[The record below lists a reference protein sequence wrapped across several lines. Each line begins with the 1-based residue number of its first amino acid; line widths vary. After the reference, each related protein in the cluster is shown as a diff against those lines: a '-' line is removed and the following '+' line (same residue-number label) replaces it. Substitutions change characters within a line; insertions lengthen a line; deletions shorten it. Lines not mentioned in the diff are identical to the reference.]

1 MSRRN
6 GHAALPRTFWRF
18 FLPILCVT
26 AGAFVIVTTVT
37 YFRGQQTFVNAHGTA
52 AASLIASIESDLAHQ
67 GFTPDFTRHV
77 EGLARGSDG
86 VLAVFDETC
95 EPLASSVTLDRSRWA
110 RDCAWIKETKLRAE
124 PGASPVPGRLEK
136 RLHSADSLFWVAD
149 GPVPGQYIVFLLP
162 AAILSDSM
170 SAFVN
175 TILVTGTAAVM
186 ALGFALAM
194 LLANLLRPVSCLAN
208 AYDRLQA
215 GDFTVRADEHMSGEI
230 GDLCRQFNAMVR
242 SLQELMQTEQLR
254 QVEMDEAYR
263 TLEQQVRTRTAA
275 LAAKARELEEANQ
288 RLTEMDRL
296 KTAFLSSVSHELR
309 TPLTA
314 VLGFAKLIRRDFIRS
329 FTPPSGDNP
338 RQAEL
343 AVRITRN
350 CDIIISEGERLTRL
364 INDVLDLAKIE
375 SGRMTWHDEQIALDE
390 LINAAAATF
399 KTRAAE
405 QGVALVLDLPSGLPR
420 LVADRDRVTQVLLN
434 LLDNAFKFTAEGEV
448 RITASAGAGLAEIAV
463 HDTGMGIPPEEL
475 PLIFDKFHQ
484 TTRRDTLR
492 DKPPGTGLGLAICR
506 QILAHYGGSI
516 RAEST
521 PGQGSTMTVTLPI
534 VTA

>member
-26 AGAFVIVTTVT
+26 AGAFLIMTTVV
-37 YFRGQQTFVNAHGTA
+37 YFRGQKTFTNAHGVT
-52 AASLIASIESDLAHQ
+52 AASLIASAGSDLAQH
-67 GFTPDFTRHV
+67 GFTPDFMRHV
-77 EGLARGSDG
+77 EDLARGSEG
-86 VLAVFDETC
+86 SLVVFDAAC
-95 EPLASSVTLDRSRWA
+95 LPLASSVTLDHSRWPE
-110 RDCAWIKETKLRAE
+110 DCARIKEARFRAE
-124 PGASPVPGRLEK
+124 SDASPVPGRLER
-136 RLHSADSLFWVAD
+136 RLHSGDSLFWVAD
-149 GPVPGQYIVFLLP
+149 GPIPGQFIVFLLP
-162 AAILSDSM
+162 AAVLDDSM
-170 SAFVN
+170 SGFVN
-175 TILVTGTAAVM
+175 TILITGILAVI
-186 ALGFALAM
+186 ALGFALAV
-194 LLANLLRPVSCLAN
+194 LLTALLRPVSCLAN

-314 VLGFAKLIRRDFIRS
+314 VLGFAKLIRRDFSRS
-329 FTPPSGDNP
+329 FTPASGENP
-338 RQAEL
+338 RQTEL
-343 AVRITRN
+343 AARIARN

-375 SGRMTWHDEQIALDE
+375 SGRMTWHNERVALDE
-390 LINAAAATF
+390 LITTAAATF
-399 KTRAAE
+399 RTRATE
-405 QGVALVLDLPSGLPR
+405 QGVALALAIPPDLPHVLADKDR
-420 LVADRDRVTQVLLN
+420 LTQVLLN
-434 LLDNAFKFTAEGEV
+434 LLDNAFKFTATGEV
-448 RITASAGAGLAEIAV
+448 RITASARAGLVEIAV
-463 HDTGMGIPPEEL
+463 RDTGTGIPPEEL
-475 PLIFDKFHQ
+475 SLIFDKFHQ

-516 RAEST
+516 RAESM
-521 PGQGSTMTVTLPI
+521 PGQGTTMTVTLPAP
-534 VTA
+534 TA

>member
-1 MSRRN
+1 MPRRN

-26 AGAFVIVTTVT
+26 AATFAIVTAVV
-37 YFRGQQTFVNAHGTA
+37 YFKGHKTFVKAHGVTA
-52 AASLIASIESDLAHQ
+52 SSLIASVEEELAQH
-67 GFTPDFTRHV
+67 GFTPDLTR
-77 EGLARGSDG
+77 LARGSEG
-86 VLAVFDETC
+86 SLVVFDAAC
-95 EPLASSVTLDRSRWA
+95 LPLASSATLDRSRWSE
-110 RDCAWIKETKLRAE
+110 DCARIKEACLRAK
-124 PGASPVPGRLEK
+124 PGASPTQGRLEK
-136 RLHSADSLFWVAD
+136 RPHSADSLFWVAD
-149 GPVPGQYIVFLLP
+149 GPIPGQYIAFLLP
-162 AAILSDSM
+162 AAILAESM
-170 SAFVN
+170 AAFVK
-175 TILVTGTAAVM
+175 TILITGIVAVI
-186 ALGFALAM
+186 ALGFALAV
-194 LLANLLRPVSCLAN
+194 LLATLLRPVSSLAN
-208 AYDRLQA
+208 AYDLLQA
-215 GDFTVRADEHMSGEI
+215 GDFTARADERLPGEI

-314 VLGFAKLIRRDFIRS
+314 VLGFAKLIRRDFSRS
-329 FTPPSGDNP
+329 FIPASDENP
-338 RQAEL
+338 RQTEL
-343 AVRITRN
+343 ATRITRN

-375 SGRMTWHDEQIALDE
+375 SGRMSWHDEQIALDE
-390 LINAAAATF
+390 LINAATATF

-405 QGVALVLDLPSGLPR
+405 QGVALVLDIQHDLPPVLADKDR
-420 LVADRDRVTQVLLN
+420 LTQVLLN
-434 LLDNAFKFTAEGEV
+434 LLDNAFKFTATGEV
-448 RITASAGAGLAEIAV
+448 RVTASAKAGLVEIAV
-463 HDTGMGIPPEEL
+463 RDTGAGIPPEEL

-506 QILAHYGGSI
+506 QILAHYGGGI
-516 RAEST
+516 RAESK
-521 PGQGSTMTVTLPI
+521 PGQGTTMTIALPSA
-534 VTA
+534 TK